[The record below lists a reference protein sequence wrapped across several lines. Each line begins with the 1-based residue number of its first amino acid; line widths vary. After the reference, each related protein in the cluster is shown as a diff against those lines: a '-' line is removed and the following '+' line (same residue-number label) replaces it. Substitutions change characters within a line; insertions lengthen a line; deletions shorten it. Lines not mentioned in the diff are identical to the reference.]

1 MSEKSRKRLGGEL
14 RESAGRIWLAGLGAL
29 ATAEEEGGKLFRNL
43 VERGESFDGPDPV
56 GAATRK
62 ARDARQQAGKAM
74 GKVEE
79 AFDQRVTDALHR
91 VGVPTRREIEAL
103 TERIE
108 KLQGLLEAQAAD
120 AATSGPRPR
129 KAAAKKS
136 VRKKTAKASS
146 KATARSASKA
156 GKSARK
162 TTPKTAKKTAKKAAS
177 KAKTTRKKKA

>member
-79 AFDQRVTDALHR
+79 AFDQRVTEALHR

-108 KLQGLLEAQAAD
+108 KLQGLLEAQAESAS
-120 AATSGPRPR
+120 APRPR
-129 KAAAKKS
+129 KTAAKKTA
-136 VRKKTAKASS
+136 RKKTAKASS
-146 KATARSASKA
+146 ASSAKKTVSKA
-156 GKSARK
+156 GSKA
-162 TTPKTAKKTAKKAAS
+162 KTAKKAVTKTAS
-177 KAKTTRKKKA
+177 RAKTTRKKKA